1 MPKVTKTIKISVHH
15 EEWLQSNNINFSKWI
30 RDKIDEEVS
39 VAAKLKTEK
48 TYKAVILAAGKDT
61 NLFPLTENIPKAL
74 LDIKGKTILQ
84 RQVETLHSAG
94 IYEIA
99 VVRGYKKDKIN
110 YPHLAYFDNDEFENS
125 GNLLSLFCAREFMD
139 NNTIVLYGDILFETE
154 VLKRLMEEKNNTTLV
169 VDRGWKKR
177 YNASRE
183 GHPFPPELTTVSDK
197 GKDIEIKSIG
207 TGLPETNATSEFI
220 GLASLSPG
228 ACACL
233 KEIYKKIY
241 STNKNQHFHNAESIQ
256 KASFIDFIQ
265 ELLDR
270 KEKVSA
276 LEIWRNWIEVDT
288 FEDYRLAWN
297 LIDELNRNR
306 E

>member
-1 MPKVTKTIKISVHH
+1 M
-15 EEWLQSNNINFSKWI
+15 
-30 RDKIDEEVS
+30 
-39 VAAKLKTEK
+39 EK
-48 TYKAVILAAGKDT
+48 TLYRKPGRP
-61 NLFPLTENIPKAL
+61 PL
-74 LDIKGKTILQ
+74 
-84 RQVETLHSAG
+84 S
-94 IYEIA
+94 
-99 VVRGYKKDKIN
+99 
-110 YPHLAYFDNDEFENS
+110 
-125 GNLLSLFCAREFMD
+125 
-139 NNTIVLYGDILFETE
+139 
-154 VLKRLMEEKNNTTLV
+154 
-169 VDRGWKKR
+169 
-177 YNASRE
+177 
-183 GHPFPPELTTVSDK
+183 PELTTVSDR

-207 TGLPETNATSEFI
+207 TDLPETNTTSEFI

-233 KEIYKKIY
+233 KEIYEKIY
-241 STNKNQHFHNAESIQ
+241 LTNKNQHFHNAESIQ

-297 LIDELNRNR
+297 CINELNGSK